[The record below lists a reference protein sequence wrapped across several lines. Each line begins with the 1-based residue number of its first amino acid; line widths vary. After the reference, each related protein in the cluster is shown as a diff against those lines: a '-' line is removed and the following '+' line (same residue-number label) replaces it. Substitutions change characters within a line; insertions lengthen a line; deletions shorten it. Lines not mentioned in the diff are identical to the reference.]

1 MNLDELKQ
9 LHIRESIGV
18 SAEDFPHTL
27 AFVDFANVNKW
38 YERDEHDADG
48 ALLPATERL
57 VINLQGLKDFLS
69 ATSDSARL
77 YYGTDPENP
86 GSGKFMGAAR
96 YIFGDRQVFTKPVQK
111 IRHYID
117 IAKMDGQT
125 RLVRA
130 DKFGKYVIIPKSNF
144 DVEIT
149 LDAVRLSPKYETFC
163 LLSGDADFAP
173 LLRYVK
179 KLGKR
184 IILIKGGFIQ
194 DNLRRFADVVV
205 NAQDIKRY
213 IAMKKQKPDHE
224 GPVLADSRP
233 VSTGRTETDSVDPV
247 YHGDRSPSSNGG

>member
-1 MNLDELKQ
+1 MNFDELRQ
-9 LHIRESIGV
+9 QHIRETIGI
-18 SAEDFPHTL
+18 SAEEFPQAI

-38 YERDEHDADG
+38 YEKDEYGADG
-48 ALLPATERL
+48 GALSTDERL
-57 VINLQGLKDFLS
+57 TINLQGLKDFLLAIS
-69 ATSDSARL
+69 ESARL
-77 YYGTDPENP
+77 YYGTDPGNSR
-86 GSGKFMGAAR
+86 SGKFMGAAR

-117 IAKMDGQT
+117 VAEVDGQT

-130 DKFGKYVIIPKSNF
+130 DRFGKYIVIPKSNF

-149 LDAVRLSPKYETFC
+149 LDAIRLSPKYETFC

-233 VSTGRTETDSVDPV
+233 VSTGRAETGSA
-247 YHGDRSPSSNGG
+247 